1 MILVIILAVWTYL
14 HFWTARENAENSTLI
29 SIGSVWLPVYPGAI
43 TENTTSNKRDGATE
57 STFRFRS
64 TDPAPKVLDFY
75 APVLRTAHF
84 RNYSPRRTGSG
95 GMLQAMGTGRNT
107 VVMITAQPSPA
118 GSETQITTLDR

>member
-1 MILVIILAVWTYL
+1 MILVIILAVWTYM
-14 HFWTARENAENSTLI
+14 HFWTSRENAENSTLI
-29 SIGSVWLPVYPGAI
+29 SIGSVWLPVYPGAV
-43 TENTTSNKRDGATE
+43 TENTASTKRDGATE

-64 TDPAPKVLDFY
+64 TDSASKVLDFY
-75 APVLRTAHF
+75 APALRTAHF
-84 RNYSPRRTGSG
+84 RNYSPRRTASG